1 MEETQEL
8 AEEEAQPAE
17 GGIDHKV
24 KEIEEGLSEVRKEF
38 GRTSEGMKS
47 TVSSLQNAVIEIR
60 SAVSEI
66 ENPFNV
72 LRLITSEKDLEGL
85 PGTRNF
91 DERLKLPKP
100 EENVHQRHETIAE
113 EEHPEIIVEEEDSV
127 RIPPTSTSRAG
138 LTLLRWIWGLIE
150 LGLDEEDIASLCRY
164 CEYIGYLPDGSGR
177 HVASLAPMAVKARK
191 RGMSREELV
200 LNIYAAASVSG
211 VEIMPDD
218 VNEAILDVLRL
229 ARENSRAGGE

>member
-8 AEEEAQPAE
+8 AEEETQPTE
-17 GGIDHKV
+17 GSINHKV

-38 GRTSEGMKS
+38 GQTSEDMKS

-66 ENPFNV
+66 DNPFNV

-85 PGTRNF
+85 PGTRIPDAGRN
-91 DERLKLPKP
+91 LPKL
-100 EENVHQRHETIAE
+100 EEDVHQIHEPSAE
-113 EEHPEIIVEEEDSV
+113 EHQEIIVKEEDSV
-127 RIPPTSTSRAG
+127 RILPTSSSKAG

-150 LGLDEEDIASLCRY
+150 LDLDEEDIASLCRY
-164 CEYIGYLPDGSGR
+164 CEYIGYLPDGSAR
-177 HVASLAPMAVKARK
+177 HVASLAPMAVKARN
-191 RGMSREELV
+191 RGTSREELV

-211 VEIMPDD
+211 VEIMQDD

-229 ARENSRAGGE
+229 ARENGRAGGG

>member
-8 AEEEAQPAE
+8 AEEETQPAE
-17 GGIDHKV
+17 VSIDHKV

-38 GRTSEGMKS
+38 GQTSEDMKS

-66 ENPFNV
+66 DNPFNV
-72 LRLITSEKDLEGL
+72 LRLITSEKDLDGL
-85 PGTRNF
+85 PGKMVA
-91 DERLKLPKP
+91 DERRRLPKP
-100 EENVHQRHETIAE
+100 EENIHQIHEPSAE
-113 EEHPEIIVEEEDSV
+113 EEIIVKEDSV
-127 RIPPTSTSRAG
+127 IVPPKSSSKAG

-150 LGLDEEDIASLCRY
+150 LDLDEEDIASLCRY
-164 CEYIGYLPDGSGR
+164 CEYIGYLPDGSAR
-177 HVASLAPMAVKARK
+177 HVAALAPMAVKARN
-191 RGMSREELV
+191 RGTSREELV

-211 VEIMPDD
+211 VEIMQDD

-229 ARENSRAGGE
+229 ARENGRAGGG